1 MNGKPSNL
9 DTPSGAKALVLQVLE
24 RRGWSGDPQRQFT
37 RSRHSKKPCKKSGRS
52 RS

>member
-24 RRGWSGDPQRQFT
+24 RRG
-37 RSRHSKKPCKKSGRS
+37 
-52 RS
+52 